1 MFCNDEHDNIGV
13 VCTLKSR
20 ICEECQG
27 EYTPTNGRQ
36 RWCPACG
43 KGKHDDNCIKITLE
57 KQKAER
63 MERRKEISR
72 LIYQRFEF
80 KAFNAK
86 DVGNILGKE
95 NPNGFGKMLK
105 VMVNE
110 GLIIKCGGKLYK
122 INKDNIE
129 MILA

>member
-1 MFCNDEHDNIGV
+1 
-13 VCTLKSR
+13 
-20 ICEECQG
+20 
-27 EYTPTNGRQ
+27 
-36 RWCPACG
+36 
-43 KGKHDDNCIKITLE
+43 
-57 KQKAER
+57 